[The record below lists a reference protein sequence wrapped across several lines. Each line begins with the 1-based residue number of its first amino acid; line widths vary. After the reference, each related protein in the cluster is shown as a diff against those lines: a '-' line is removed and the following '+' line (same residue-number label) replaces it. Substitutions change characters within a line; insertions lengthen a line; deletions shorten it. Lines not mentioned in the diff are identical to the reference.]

1 MQPFTYA
8 EYSSVALSKVWSD
21 KAKIP
26 STTGLWRWN
35 EERREEYGY
44 GRHYQYLGAGRT
56 DRT

>member
-8 EYSSVALSKVWSD
+8 EYSSVALSKVWGD